1 MSCPRAELI
10 QALAAFSL
18 SRAAALIPAPEHPAR
33 ALNRE
38 FEDGLVFSVLHRA
51 AVKLFFPAWARAA
64 LTVLR
69 SLRYFWAGL
78 RALCRGR
85 LSVSVLDAT
94 AIAVSLLRRDFNTA
108 GSVMFLLRIGEM
120 LEDWTHKKSVSSRR
134 AARSKT
140 ETGRKDS
147 RRGIPGRTG
156 GLNRVFQNAMLL
168 YTSRAL
174 LRRIK
179 SLPQKGSLF
188 NFLLVIA
195 PKKRPFRKQVDKI

>member
-18 SRAAALIPAPEHPAR
+18 SRAAALIPAPEHTAR

-38 FEDGLVFSVLHRA
+38 FEDGLVFFVLHRA

-69 SLRYFWAGL
+69 SLRYLWAGL

-94 AIAVSLLRRDFNTA
+94 AIAVSLLRRDFNMA
-108 GSVMFLLRIGEM
+108 GSVMFLLHIGEM
-120 LEDWTHKKSVSSRR
+120 LEDWTHKKSVSDL
-134 AARSKT
+134 AGAMALPIDKVWKKT
-140 ETGRKDS
+140 GDAEVLVALNLVC
-147 RRGIPGRTG
+147 PGDRIVVRTG
-156 GLNRVFQNAMLL
+156 NLIPLDGKVESGERQASTNPL
-168 YTSRAL
+168 
-174 LRRIK
+174 
-179 SLPQKGSLF
+179 
-188 NFLLVIA
+188 
-195 PKKRPFRKQVDKI
+195 